1 VTTTAAARGRGY
13 SVALK
18 IRVGRWH
25 AWCAEC
31 RTCSATVD
39 YKGEA
44 SARAATHNQTEH
56 LARPTRLAAGGPC

>member
-1 VTTTAAARGRGY
+1 VTAIAEARVRGL
-13 SVALK
+13 SVAVK

-31 RTCSATVD
+31 RTCSETVD

-44 SARAATHNQTEH
+44 SALAATHNQTEH
-56 LARPTRLAAGGPC
+56 RAIERAYFR